1 MNPTGGF
8 IQWGLFGSSGS
19 GWVEDCHSHREGT
32 PDEAL
37 GCAGEVLRAAL
48 GVCGLV
54 AALGGSTPETITL
67 KDGHQVTGAVVAE
80 KPQALYVDLGF
91 DVVRIPRD
99 SIVGRGKPGSAPAA
113 GPAVRVEDADDSGF
127 FDSRALKASPVKEL
141 VQTFGEA
148 VISIETPSAKGS
160 GFIVNADGFAIT
172 NCARHSGR
180 DADRGRV
187 VSERA
192 ERPGAAAD

>member
-8 IQWGLFGSSGS
+8 IQWGHFGSSGT

-37 GCAGEVLRAAL
+37 GCAGERFGRAL
-48 GVCGLV
+48 GVWGLV

-67 KDGHQVTGAVVAE
+67 KDGHQVTGEVVAE

-99 SIVGRGKPGSAPAA
+99 SDRRPGKPGSCSGGGTGRRASRTRTTS
-113 GPAVRVEDADDSGF
+113 GSSTAVR
-127 FDSRALKASPVKEL
+127 
-141 VQTFGEA
+141 
-148 VISIETPSAKGS
+148 
-160 GFIVNADGFAIT
+160 
-172 NCARHSGR
+172 
-180 DADRGRV
+180 
-187 VSERA
+187 
-192 ERPGAAAD
+192 